1 MTTTRNGLKVLGFL
15 VSTMILGFIYRAAT
29 NKSTVPYILS
39 YISDPI
45 IYTSMNPENIL
56 KEGNGII
63 FLETTDRMEP
73 PSLVLCAIESAA
85 RVYPDRPVVFF
96 MKGLTDINSED
107 DEKRAKERF
116 PSLSSF
122 ENVYIFPLRMEKLF
136 NNTPLLMWYLKADP
150 KRERYWIHNLSDGC
164 RMAMMWRYGG
174 FYFDADVISM
184 RPIPEK
190 NFLTAENQHTSGS
203 SVFGLS
209 PHNSFA
215 WTSLNDFVQN
225 YNGDAWGNQGPT
237 LFTRVLKQSCELSAF
252 KSLDNIVCGNISFL
266 HPERIYP
273 IPYGGWKRYFEVWDK
288 IPTFDNSYALHLWN
302 YMNSGEKKTVVIG
315 SNTLV
320 ENLYKQYCPSIY
332 GLLAKN
338 ATTANQHT

>member
-1 MTTTRNGLKVLGFL
+1 MNRLKVFGFL
-15 VSTMILGFIYRAAT
+15 VSAITLGFIYKT
-29 NKSTVPYILS
+29 TKKQSILPYILS
-39 YISDPI
+39 SISTPFTN
-45 IYTSMNPENIL
+45 TSINPQGIL

-85 RVYPDRPVVFF
+85 RVYTDRPVVFF
-96 MKGLTDINSED
+96 MKGLTDINTEE
-107 DEKRAKERF
+107 DEKQAKKTF

-122 ENVYIFPLRMEKLF
+122 QNVYIFPLRMQELF
-136 NNTPLLMWYLKADP
+136 KDTPLLKWFLKADP
-150 KRERYWIHNLSDGC
+150 KKEKFWIHNLSDGC

-174 FYFDADVISM
+174 FYFDSDVISI
-184 RPIPEK
+184 RPIPEI
-190 NFLTAENQHTSGS
+190 NFLTAEHDQTSGS
-203 SVFGLS
+203 SVFGLT
-209 PHNSFA
+209 PHHSFA

-225 YNGDAWGNQGPT
+225 YNGNVWGNQGPT

-273 IPYGGWKRYFEVWDK
+273 ISYGGWKRYFEVWDK

-332 GLLAKN
+332 GLLAEN